1 MVRAIQGLRVTA
13 AAASLALGVQL
24 FGSLATGPGAD
35 AHSGTVQATTRVHVR
50 TQPTTNSKSLTILNP
65 GAKVHASGTANGWTK
80 VTWNGR
86 VAYVYSKYLTT
97 TRQPAAPVTSASASG
112 RSRTTANLIVRS
124 GPSIKHQRVALA
136 TKGTVVSLT
145 GKRSGEYTQI
155 SWKGAPRWVAT
166 RYLTSPTTGAAP
178 APSASTRGTRMA
190 QTTENLNVRMGPGTK
205 HRRIATAK
213 KGSLLPVTGRTHGE
227 FTEVIYQGSK
237 RWAAS
242 KWLRSVDA
250 SSTNPGNNAKLP
262 STTKRWATADLNIW
276 YASSGSRYNHEIPK
290 GSEIAITGKVA
301 NGRAEIV
308 HKGALRWVTSRYTTS
323 TAPSTPAPDAWSS
336 SGTLPTTPIT
346 GGPRGK
352 ALNKGYSSGMHRTNP
367 YIQRISA
374 DAWARFPQIK
384 THYGWRRD
392 VTPDHPAGRA
402 VDLMIPNYKKN
413 NQLGW
418 QVARYYQKYA
428 RELNI
433 KYIIWDQKIWSV
445 ARSREGWRPM
455 SNRGSDTANHYDHVH
470 ISSN

>member
-1 MVRAIQGLRVTA
+1 MRAKQGLRATA
-13 AAASLALGVQL
+13 AAASLALGIQM

-50 TQPTTNSKSLTILNP
+50 SQPTTSSASLTILNT
-65 GAKVHASGTANGWTK
+65 GTKVQAAGTVNGWTK
-80 VTWNGR
+80 ITWNGR

-97 TRQPAAPVTSASASG
+97 TAKQAPVTTKSASG
-112 RSRTTANLIVRS
+112 QSRTTANLIVRT
-124 GPSIKHQRVALA
+124 GPSLQHRRVALA
-136 TKGTVVSLT
+136 TKGTAVALT
-145 GKRSGEYTQI
+145 GKTSGNYTQI
-155 SWKGAPRWVAT
+155 SWQGTPRWVAS
-166 RYLTSPTTGAAP
+166 RYLTTQASGGTS
-178 APSASTRGTRMA
+178 SASTSGRSV
-190 QTTENLNVRMGPGTK
+190 QTTENLNIRTGPGT
-205 HRRIATAK
+205 RYRFAGVAT
-213 KGSLLPVTGRTHGE
+213 KGTVLPATGRTNGG
-227 FTEVIYQGSK
+227 FTEVTWKGSP

-242 KWLRSVDA
+242 QWLRSVEP
-250 SSTNPGNNAKLP
+250 SSTKPDDNAKLP

-276 YASSGSRYNHEIPK
+276 YASTGSRYNGEIPK

-323 TAPSTPAPDAWSS
+323 QAPSTSS
-336 SGTLPTTPIT
+336 PSPSDVAGNLNSPPIT
-346 GGPRGK
+346 GGPRGT

-374 DAWARFPQIK
+374 DAWARFPQVK

-413 NQLGW
+413 QQLGW
-418 QVARYYQKYA
+418 NIARYYQKYA
-428 RELNI
+428 KQLNI

-445 ARSREGWRPM
+445 ARSKEGWRPM
-455 SNRGSDTANHYDHVH
+455 ANRGSDTANHYDHVH